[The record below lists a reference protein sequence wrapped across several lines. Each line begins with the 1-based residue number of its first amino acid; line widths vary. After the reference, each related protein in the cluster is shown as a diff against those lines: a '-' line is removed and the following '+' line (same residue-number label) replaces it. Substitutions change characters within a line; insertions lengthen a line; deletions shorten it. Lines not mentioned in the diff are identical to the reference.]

1 MSDVKFN
8 LACTEELMKEIE
20 NICFTDRQNEVGG
33 FLLGHIEP
41 GKTTVTHVIA
51 AKHTQATSTQLT
63 FTPETW
69 NDLYAK
75 QSAIQPKVTLI
86 GWFHSHPNHGVF
98 LSEHDQFIQQ
108 NFFKNDGQIT
118 IVVDPIRGQRGWF
131 FSSQGNIMKYGRDR
145 DTIRPRLGQSATDG
159 DANVGTVMGIK
170 EKKKGGSGRS
180 VLWAAIFSLLS
191 FGAGAG
197 YTTLTHHNDAVLVQ
211 QLCKTVQNLQTQLA
225 TLSPLGEG
233 NSKVLCDTS
242 VKATKK
248 TASKKATTSK
258 VSKAPT
264 TAAVTPAPKESPTKI
279 VKVPVVEP
287 SATSSKTKKPTGVKK
302 STKPQSSVS
311 PTATTTGNSLASN
324 DLCTATE
331 KNHTRPAVNPI
342 QKCNGTNWVPYRAP
356 KATPSS
362 SVSTPPATTST
373 TPPVATPTPTTTPT
387 PAKP

>member
-63 FTPETW
+63 FTPDTW

-98 LSEHDQFIQQ
+98 LSEHDQFIQK

-131 FSSQGNIMKYGRDR
+131 FSSQGTIMKYGRDR

-159 DANVGTVMGIK
+159 DANVGAVMGIK

-225 TLSPLGEG
+225 TLSPLGEA

-242 VKATKK
+242 AKK
-248 TASKKATTSK
+248 SASKKVTTSK
-258 VSKAPT
+258 VSKAPA
-264 TAAVTPAPKESPTKI
+264 TAAVTPAPKESPTKS
-279 VKVPVVEP
+279 VKIAVVEP
-287 SATSSKTKKPTGVKK
+287 SATSSKTKKPIGVKK
-302 STKPQSSVS
+302 SAKPQSSAS
-311 PTATTTGNSLASN
+311 PTPTSTGNSLIGNGS
-324 DLCTATE
+324 CTEAQRGQKQPE
-331 KNHTRPAVNPI
+331 GKPI
-342 QKCNGTNWVPYRAP
+342 HICDGTKWKPYTP

-362 SVSTPPATTST
+362 SVSTPPTAAST
-373 TPPVATPTPTTTPT
+373 TPPVVTPTLTPT
-387 PAKP
+387 PATPKP

>member
-131 FSSQGNIMKYGRDR
+131 FSSQGTIMKYGRDR

-159 DANVGTVMGIK
+159 DANVGAVMGIK

-225 TLSPLGEG
+225 TLSPLGEA

-242 VKATKK
+242 VKKS
-248 TASKKATTSK
+248 ASKKVTTSK
-258 VSKAPT
+258 VSKTP
-264 TAAVTPAPKESPTKI
+264 TAAVTTPAPKVSPTKS

-287 SATSSKTKKPTGVKK
+287 SATSSKTKKPSGVKK
-302 STKPQSSVS
+302 SVNPQSSAS
-311 PTATTTGNSLASN
+311 PTPTSTGNSLASN
-324 DLCTATE
+324 DSCTKAE
-331 KNHTRPAVNPI
+331 KNHTRPEANPI

-356 KATPSS
+356 KPVSS
-362 SVSTPPATTST
+362 SSASTPPATTST
-373 TPPVATPTPTTTPT
+373 TPPVVTSTPTPPPTTP
-387 PAKP
+387 KP